1 MTNRRTRLVCS
12 VGAVFALMVAAA
24 CGQKPDVYKLGA
36 PAGAG
41 GEAAVGGTGTGFDAE
56 GNPIGGSDTLDG
68 SGSALGGGSDTS
80 TTTNGSGDPNDPN
93 NPGGD
98 GPDDQLSEGEPP
110 GGDDTGVEDKVIRI
124 GIHAPITGA
133 APVPAPSFDKGK
145 DLYWNWLES
154 QKKSIHGRTVEVF
167 GHNDEFDPSVA
178 VQECQEMVE
187 EEKVF
192 LIIGV
197 AGADQITRCAQYA
210 NSVGVPYISAGV
222 TEAGVNTLSTY
233 YAIWASY
240 KQQAPL
246 LVDYMV
252 EKLGAKG
259 EKNGMVY
266 FNTPGFLD
274 GRAAWESEMDRAGA
288 PVDYMRAVPKNAG
301 QTDAETVAT
310 DLCQQQIKNVNVL
323 TSPTFFIQLAAAAER
338 QCELQYVGVG
348 LTMTIDTVANA
359 ACANNSSINGARFL
373 SPFPAYVDS
382 NRFDPNF
389 RKAGGSDD
397 IQFGLWGMSKI
408 LHEMLLKPG
417 RNLTRERFMW
427 HVQRMGKIDTG
438 VLPPVTFSP
447 TDHFGGTEMH
457 LNRADCSR
465 RVWTTE
471 IGFFGGY

>member
-1 MTNRRTRLVCS
+1 MRSRRTYT
-12 VGAVFALMVAAA
+12 FALCAVIAMMIAAA
-24 CGQKPDVYKLGA
+24 CGQKPEVYKLGA

-41 GEAAVGGTGTGFDAE
+41 GQAAAEAGGALDAA
-56 GNPIGGSDTLDG
+56 GNPITG
-68 SGSALGGGSDTS
+68 SGTDFGSGVTGGGSN
-80 TTTNGSGDPNDPN
+80 TTTTTGGSGTDG
-93 NPGGD
+93 GGD
-98 GPDDQLSEGEPP
+98 GGG
-110 GGDDTGVEDKVIRI
+110 GGDDGTGGTAPGEPTGGNSTGVEDKVIRI

-145 DLYWNWLES
+145 DLYWKWLED
-154 QKKSIHGRTVEVF
+154 QDQSIHGRTVQVF

-197 AGADQITRCAQYA
+197 AGADQIARCAQYA
-210 NSVGVPYISAGV
+210 NSVNVPYISAGV
-222 TEAGVNTLSTY
+222 TETGVNNLATY
-233 YAIWASY
+233 FAIWASY

-246 LVDYMV
+246 VVDYLV
-252 EKLGAKG
+252 EKLGARG

-274 GRAAWESEMDRAGA
+274 GRAAWEAEMDEANA

-301 QTDAETVAT
+301 QTDAATVAT

-323 TSPTFFIQLAAAAER
+323 TSPTFFIQLANEAQR
-338 QCELQYVGVG
+338 QCTLQYVGVG
-348 LTMTIDTVANA
+348 LTMTIDTVAGV
-359 ACANNSSINGARFL
+359 ACRNRSSINGARFM

-382 NRFDPNF
+382 NRYDQNF
-389 RKAGGSDD
+389 RKAGGTDD
-397 IQFGLWGMSKI
+397 IMFGLWGMSKI
-408 LHEMLLKPG
+408 LHQMLLEPG

-427 HVQRMGKIDTG
+427 HVQRMGKITTG
-438 VLPPVTFSP
+438 VLPPVQFSP
-447 TDHFGGTEMH
+447 TDHFGGAQMH

-465 RVWTTE
+465 NVWTTE
-471 IGFFGGY
+471 IPFFSGF

>member
-1 MTNRRTRLVCS
+1 MRDRRTKLLMA
-12 VGAVFALMVAAA
+12 VGALFALTVAAA

-36 PAGAG
+36 PAGAA
-41 GEAAVGGTGTGFDAE
+41 GEAAVGGSGVALDE
-56 GNPIGGSDTLDG
+56 DGNPITGG
-68 SGSALGGGSDTS
+68 SGSFDSGTAAGPGSS
-80 TTTNGSGDPNDPN
+80 TTTTDGGGGGGTDPDNPGTGDPNDPSA
-93 NPGGD
+93 P
-98 GPDDQLSEGEPP
+98 GEPQ
-110 GGDDTGVEDKVIRI
+110 GGNSTGVEDKVIRI

-145 DLYWNWLES
+145 DLYWKWLANND
-154 QKKSIHGRTVEVF
+154 QSIHGRTVQVF

-197 AGADQITRCAQYA
+197 AGADQIARCAQYA

-222 TEAGVNTLSTY
+222 TESGVNTLGTY
-233 YAIWASY
+233 FAIWASY

-246 LVDYMV
+246 LVEYMTS
-252 EKLGAKG
+252 KLGAKG

-274 GRAAWESEMDRAGA
+274 GRAAWEAEMDDAGA
-288 PVDYMRAVPKNAG
+288 SVDYMRAVPKNAG
-301 QTDAETVAT
+301 QTDAQAVAT

-338 QCELQYVGVG
+338 QCDLQYVGVG
-348 LTMTIDTVANA
+348 LTMTIDTVASA
-359 ACANNSSINGARFL
+359 ACANNSSIDGARFL

-408 LHEMLLKPG
+408 LHKMLLKPG
-417 RNLTRERFMW
+417 ENLTRERFIW
-427 HVQRMGKIDTG
+427 HVQRMGKIATG
-438 VLPPVTFSP
+438 VLPDVQFSP
-447 TDHFGGTEMH
+447 TDHFGGSEMH
-457 LNRADCSR
+457 LNRADCGR

-471 IGFFGGY
+471 IPFFGGF